1 MTRAKP
7 DSRQAYSFFL
17 DIPTRWNDN
26 DIYGHINNS
35 VYYFYFDTIVNR
47 FLIDHD
53 LLTLGE
59 SKVIGLV
66 VETGANFFSP
76 LAFPDHLVAGLRVSH
91 LGNSSVKYEIAIFKE
106 NDEKASVQGHFVH
119 VYVDEETRRPTA
131 LTNAFKSE
139 LQTLINSN

>member
-1 MTRAKP
+1 M
-7 DSRQAYSFFL
+7 SRPVPNKRDEYKYFL
-17 DIPTRWNDN
+17 EIPTRWNDN
-26 DIYGHINNS
+26 DIYGHVNNS
-35 VYYFYFDTIVNR
+35 VYYLYFDTIVNR
-47 FLIDHD
+47 FLIDHG
-53 LLTLGE
+53 LLSLGE

-76 LAFPDHLVAGLRVSH
+76 LAFPDELFAGLRVAH
-91 LGNSSVKYEIAIFKE
+91 LGNSSVKYEVAIFKE

-131 LTNAFKSE
+131 LTASFKSA